1 MCSKLYADG
10 ELAATPYETDKVL
23 RHRELCMG
31 LNVLYAKKNH
41 DYGDSFHQTYIE
53 EGMAM
58 PRIRLGDK
66 FSRFKTL
73 SRILSSDSDQQAV
86 TDESIRDT
94 LNKRLAMRGQVMQIK
109 KAGGKIFGA
118 SLTAAEQKAM
128 NMEIQR
134 QLVEYDRKNEL
145 ELDAIILW
153 ELHTQLGLGPKRL
166 KKFFDGF
173 SDALN
178 ALVNRYEMDIS
189 DDVWLCTHKL
199 KEIGVDV
206 EDWYRQKE

>member
-73 SRILSSDSDQQAV
+73 SRILSSDSDQQIDDAQH
-86 TDESIRDT
+86 EQEI
-94 LNKRLAMRGQVMQIK
+94 
-109 KAGGKIFGA
+109 
-118 SLTAAEQKAM
+118 AEQKTCDEGA
-128 NMEIQR
+128 
-134 QLVEYDRKNEL
+134 
-145 ELDAIILW
+145 
-153 ELHTQLGLGPKRL
+153 
-166 KKFFDGF
+166 
-173 SDALN
+173 SN
-178 ALVNRYEMDIS
+178 AD
-189 DDVWLCTHKL
+189 
-199 KEIGVDV
+199 
-206 EDWYRQKE
+206 

>member
-66 FSRFKTL
+66 FSRTVL
-73 SRILSSDSDQQAV
+73 EIDDAQHEQ
-86 TDESIRDT
+86 EI
-94 LNKRLAMRGQVMQIK
+94 
-109 KAGGKIFGA
+109 
-118 SLTAAEQKAM
+118 AEQKTCDEGA
-128 NMEIQR
+128 
-134 QLVEYDRKNEL
+134 
-145 ELDAIILW
+145 
-153 ELHTQLGLGPKRL
+153 
-166 KKFFDGF
+166 
-173 SDALN
+173 SDA
-178 ALVNRYEMDIS
+178 D
-189 DDVWLCTHKL
+189 
-199 KEIGVDV
+199 
-206 EDWYRQKE
+206 

>member
-94 LNKRLAMRGQVMQIK
+94 LLDLANYSIMTVLEIDDAQHEQ
-109 KAGGKIFGA
+109 KI
-118 SLTAAEQKAM
+118 AEQKTCDEGA
-128 NMEIQR
+128 
-134 QLVEYDRKNEL
+134 
-145 ELDAIILW
+145 
-153 ELHTQLGLGPKRL
+153 
-166 KKFFDGF
+166 
-173 SDALN
+173 SDA
-178 ALVNRYEMDIS
+178 D
-189 DDVWLCTHKL
+189 
-199 KEIGVDV
+199 
-206 EDWYRQKE
+206 

>member
-10 ELAATPYETDKVL
+10 
-23 RHRELCMG
+23 ELCMG

-66 FSRFKTL
+66 FGRFKTL

-94 LNKRLAMRGQVMQIK
+94 LLDLANYSIMTVLEIDDAQHEQEI
-109 KAGGKIFGA
+109 
-118 SLTAAEQKAM
+118 AEQKTCDEGA
-128 NMEIQR
+128 
-134 QLVEYDRKNEL
+134 
-145 ELDAIILW
+145 
-153 ELHTQLGLGPKRL
+153 
-166 KKFFDGF
+166 
-173 SDALN
+173 SN
-178 ALVNRYEMDIS
+178 AD
-189 DDVWLCTHKL
+189 
-199 KEIGVDV
+199 
-206 EDWYRQKE
+206 

>member
-94 LNKRLAMRGQVMQIK
+94 LLDLANYSNHDC
-109 KAGGKIFGA
+109 AG
-118 SLTAAEQKAM
+118 
-128 NMEIQR
+128 N
-134 QLVEYDRKNEL
+134 
-145 ELDAIILW
+145 
-153 ELHTQLGLGPKRL
+153 
-166 KKFFDGF
+166 
-173 SDALN
+173 
-178 ALVNRYEMDIS
+178 
-189 DDVWLCTHKL
+189 
-199 KEIGVDV
+199 
-206 EDWYRQKE
+206 

>member
-94 LNKRLAMRGQVMQIK
+94 LLDLANYSIMTV
-109 KAGGKIFGA
+109 
-118 SLTAAEQKAM
+118 
-128 NMEIQR
+128 
-134 QLVEYDRKNEL
+134 
-145 ELDAIILW
+145 LDAIILW

>member
-1 MCSKLYADG
+1 MCSKLYVDG

-41 DYGDSFHQTYIE
+41 DYSDSFHQTYIE

-94 LNKRLAMRGQVMQIK
+94 LLDLANYSIMTVLEIDDAQHEQEI
-109 KAGGKIFGA
+109 
-118 SLTAAEQKAM
+118 AEQKTCDEGA
-128 NMEIQR
+128 
-134 QLVEYDRKNEL
+134 
-145 ELDAIILW
+145 
-153 ELHTQLGLGPKRL
+153 
-166 KKFFDGF
+166 
-173 SDALN
+173 SDA
-178 ALVNRYEMDIS
+178 D
-189 DDVWLCTHKL
+189 
-199 KEIGVDV
+199 
-206 EDWYRQKE
+206 

>member
-73 SRILSSDSDQQAV
+73 SCIQHEQ
-86 TDESIRDT
+86 EI
-94 LNKRLAMRGQVMQIK
+94 
-109 KAGGKIFGA
+109 
-118 SLTAAEQKAM
+118 AEQKTCDEGA
-128 NMEIQR
+128 
-134 QLVEYDRKNEL
+134 
-145 ELDAIILW
+145 
-153 ELHTQLGLGPKRL
+153 
-166 KKFFDGF
+166 
-173 SDALN
+173 SDA
-178 ALVNRYEMDIS
+178 D
-189 DDVWLCTHKL
+189 
-199 KEIGVDV
+199 
-206 EDWYRQKE
+206 

>member
-73 SRILSSDSDQQAV
+73 SRITVLEIDDAQHEQ
-86 TDESIRDT
+86 EI
-94 LNKRLAMRGQVMQIK
+94 
-109 KAGGKIFGA
+109 
-118 SLTAAEQKAM
+118 AEQKTCDEGA
-128 NMEIQR
+128 
-134 QLVEYDRKNEL
+134 
-145 ELDAIILW
+145 
-153 ELHTQLGLGPKRL
+153 
-166 KKFFDGF
+166 
-173 SDALN
+173 SDA
-178 ALVNRYEMDIS
+178 D
-189 DDVWLCTHKL
+189 
-199 KEIGVDV
+199 
-206 EDWYRQKE
+206 

>member
-94 LNKRLAMRGQVMQIK
+94 LPTAYEALRKIDEEDARFHRLLDTIFYLCELAGFRIEGRIVLTDKRTGRIW
-109 KAGGKIFGA
+109 
-118 SLTAAEQKAM
+118 
-128 NMEIQR
+128 R
-134 QLVEYDRKNEL
+134 
-145 ELDAIILW
+145 
-153 ELHTQLGLGPKRL
+153 
-166 KKFFDGF
+166 
-173 SDALN
+173 
-178 ALVNRYEMDIS
+178 
-189 DDVWLCTHKL
+189 
-199 KEIGVDV
+199 
-206 EDWYRQKE
+206 